1 MDFKKLA
8 SGIYER
14 SRALILQ
21 PREEWTSILEENVTM
36 TLVVRNF
43 LLPLLLM
50 STLASLLGRMIQKVN
65 IGLDGSLLLADG
77 LREFFGFLLSVYA
90 CTYLVNELIK
100 SFGGTKNL
108 RRSANLVI
116 YSSVPSLVISMVT
129 GLIPALYPLGV
140 LGLYSFYLFYVGI
153 PVLFEDI
160 PEQKHIGFFITS
172 VLLMILVFAFIRYFM
187 TTFLMA
193 FA

>member
-14 SRALILQ
+14 SKALILQ
-21 PREEWTSILEENVTM
+21 PKEEWKTILDENVTM
-36 TLVVRNF
+36 NLVVQNF
-43 LLPLLLM
+43 LLPLLIL
-50 STLASLLGRMIQKVN
+50 STVASLLGRIIQKVN

-77 LREFFGFLLSVYA
+77 LRDFFGFLLSVYA
-90 CTYLVNELIK
+90 STYLVNELVK
-100 SFGGTKNL
+100 SFGGEKNL
-108 RRSANLVI
+108 RRTANLVI
-116 YSSVPSLVISMVT
+116 YSTAPSLIVSMVT
-129 GLIPALYPLGV
+129 GLIPALYPLGI

-153 PVLFEDI
+153 PVLFDI
-160 PEQKHIGFFITS
+160 PEQKHIGFFLTS
-172 VLLMILVFAFIRYFM
+172 VLLMIIVFAFIRYFL

>member
-1 MDFKKLA
+1 MDFKKLV

-14 SRALILQ
+14 SKALILQ
-21 PREEWTSILEENVTM
+21 PKDEWKNILEENVTM
-36 TLVVRNF
+36 NLVVRNF
-43 LLPLLLM
+43 LLPLLLL
-50 STLASLLGRMIQKVN
+50 STVASLLGRIIQKVN
-65 IGLDGSLLLADG
+65 IGLDGNLLMADG

-90 CTYLVNELIK
+90 STYLVNELVK
-100 SFGGTKNL
+100 SFGGAKNL
-108 RRSANLVI
+108 RRSANLII
-116 YSSVPSLVISMVT
+116 YSSAPTLIISMVT

-140 LGLYSFYLFYVGI
+140 LGLYSFYIFYVGI

-172 VLLMILVFAFIRYFM
+172 VLLMILVFAFIRYFL

>member
-14 SRALILQ
+14 SKALILQ
-21 PREEWTSILEENVTM
+21 PKDEWKNILEENVTM
-36 TLVVRNF
+36 NLVVRNF
-43 LLPLLLM
+43 LLPLLLL
-50 STLASLLGRMIQKVN
+50 STVASLLGRIIQKVN
-65 IGLDGSLLLADG
+65 IGLDGNLLMADG

-90 CTYLVNELIK
+90 STYLVNELVK

-116 YSSVPSLVISMVT
+116 YSSAPSLIISMVT

-140 LGLYSFYLFYVGI
+140 LGLYSFYIFYVGI

-172 VLLMILVFAFIRYFM
+172 VLLMILVFAFIRYFL

>member
-1 MDFKKLA
+1 MDFKKLT
-8 SGIYER
+8 SGIFER
-14 SRALILQ
+14 SKALILQ
-21 PREEWTSILEENVTM
+21 PKDEWRNILEENVTM
-36 TLVVRNF
+36 NLVVRNF
-43 LLPLLLM
+43 LLPLLLL
-50 STLASLLGRMIQKVN
+50 STIASLLGRIIQKVN

-90 CTYLVNELIK
+90 STYLVNELVK
-100 SFGGTKNL
+100 SFGGVKNL

-116 YSSVPSLVISMVT
+116 YSSAPSLIISMVT

-153 PVLFEDI
+153 PVLFEDM

-172 VLLMILVFAFIRYFM
+172 VLLMILVFAFIRYFL

>member
-14 SRALILQ
+14 SKALILQ
-21 PREEWTSILEENVTM
+21 PKDEWKNILEENVTM
-36 TLVVRNF
+36 NLVVRNF
-43 LLPLLLM
+43 LLPLLLL
-50 STLASLLGRMIQKVN
+50 STVASLLGRIIQKVN
-65 IGLDGSLLLADG
+65 IGLDGNLLMADG

-90 CTYLVNELIK
+90 STYLVNELVK
-100 SFGGTKNL
+100 SFGGAKNL

-116 YSSVPSLVISMVT
+116 YSSAPTLIISMVT

-140 LGLYSFYLFYVGI
+140 LGLYSFYIFYVGI

-172 VLLMILVFAFIRYFM
+172 VLLMILVFAFIRYFL

>member
-14 SRALILQ
+14 SKALILQ
-21 PREEWTSILEENVTM
+21 PKDEWKNILEENVTM
-36 TLVVRNF
+36 NLVVRNF
-43 LLPLLLM
+43 LLPLLLL
-50 STLASLLGRMIQKVN
+50 STVASLLGRIIQKVN
-65 IGLDGSLLLADG
+65 IGLDGNLLMADG

-90 CTYLVNELIK
+90 STYLVNELVK
-100 SFGGTKNL
+100 SFGGAKNL

-116 YSSVPSLVISMVT
+116 YSSAPSLIISMVT

-160 PEQKHIGFFITS
+160 PEQKHVGFFITS
-172 VLLMILVFAFIRYFM
+172 VLLIILVFAFIRYFL

>member
-14 SRALILQ
+14 SKALILQ
-21 PREEWTSILEENVTM
+21 PKEEWKVIEEENVTM
-36 TLVVRNF
+36 NLVVRNF
-43 LLPLLLM
+43 LLPLLLVA
-50 STLASLLGRMIQKVN
+50 TLASLLGRIIQKVN
-65 IGLDGSLLLADG
+65 IGLDGNLLMADG

-90 CTYLVNELIK
+90 STYLVNELVK
-100 SFGGTKNL
+100 SFGGEKNL

-116 YSSVPSLVISMVT
+116 YSTVPSLVVSMVT

-153 PVLFEDI
+153 PVLFDV
-160 PEQKHIGFFITS
+160 PEQKHVGFFLTS
-172 VLLMILVFAFIRYFM
+172 ALLMIIVFAFIRYFL

>member
-1 MDFKKLA
+1 MDLKKLA
-8 SGIYER
+8 SVIFER
-14 SRALILQ
+14 SKALILQ
-21 PREEWTSILEENVTM
+21 PKEEWKTILDENVTM
-36 TLVVRNF
+36 NLVVRNY

-50 STLASLLGRMIQKVN
+50 STLASLVGRIIQKVN

-77 LREFFGFLLSVYA
+77 LREFFGFLLAVYA
-90 CTYLVNELIK
+90 STYLVNELIK
-100 SFGGTKNL
+100 SFGGEKNL

-116 YSSVPSLVISMVT
+116 YSTTPSLIVSMVT

-140 LGLYSFYLFYVGI
+140 LGLYSFYLFFVGI
-153 PVLFEDI
+153 PILFDDI
-160 PEQKHIGFFITS
+160 PEQKHIGFFLTS
-172 VLLMILVFAFIRYFM
+172 VLLMIIVFVFIRYFL

>member
-14 SRALILQ
+14 SKALILQ
-21 PREEWTSILEENVTM
+21 PKEEWKTIVEENIHM
-36 TLVVRNF
+36 NLVVRDF
-43 LLPLLLM
+43 LLPLLLI
-50 STLASLLGRMIQKVN
+50 STLASLLGRIIQKVN
-65 IGLDGSLLLADG
+65 IGLDWNLLMADG

-90 CTYLVNELIK
+90 STYLINELIK
-100 SFGGTKNL
+100 SFGGEKNL

-116 YSSVPSLVISMVT
+116 YSTVPSLVVSMIT
-129 GLIPALYPLGV
+129 GLVPALYPLGV

-153 PVLFEDI
+153 PVVLDI
-160 PEQKHIGFFITS
+160 PEQKHIGFFLTS
-172 VLLMILVFAFIRYFM
+172 ALLMILVFAFIRYFL